1 MKNEES
7 KEEIVAYQYDIH
19 ERDNN
24 TPLTNIG
31 LNQMSNK
38 GESEEKKMV
47 INTQSLQRKNIKL
60 FRKMSRI
67 KISLLRILRFVR

>member
-47 INTQSLQRKNIKL
+47 INIMMKMKNQKKKSSPTNL
-60 FRKMSRI
+60 ACM
-67 KISLLRILRFVR
+67 